1 MGGSCAE
8 DLSYL
13 QRREPSGSLVAQ
25 HGRLFTVPN
34 LSKTHLTRDL
44 RKQHLCIV
52 NLLQHLSSVWQSYMM
67 ALMIEGAAC

>member
-13 QRREPSGSLVAQ
+13 QHRERSGSLVAQ
-25 HGRLFTVPN
+25 HGSLVKVPN

-67 ALMIEGAAC
+67 ALMMEGAAC